1 MQGQT
6 PECPIIF
13 CDSVVSSK
21 SPPSLLPH
29 IPLLICPF
37 SSINWTSIIYQALCY
52 MLRMGTEKIS
62 ILKCAYSIVQLC
74 LTLCDVMDNPPVSS
88 VLGIIQAR
96 TLEWVAISSSGV
108 SSWPRDWTHVS
119 YDSCIT
125 RLIFFFFFKSLSHLG
140 RTGETGVLQSLGSQR
155 VRHNLATE
163 HNNKNLQWISPSWLW
178 GKQRAVWLTLWSR
191 EVQGHFFKSVD
202 RI

>member
-1 MQGQT
+1 MQGRT

-29 IPLLICPF
+29 IPLFICPI

-62 ILKCAYSIVQLC
+62 ILQCAYSIIQLY
-74 LTLCDVMDNPPVSS
+74 LTLCDIMDNPPVSS
-88 VLGIIQAR
+88 VLGIIQER
-96 TLEWVAISSSGV
+96 TLERVAISSSGV

-125 RLIFFFFFKSLSHLG
+125 RLIFFFFFNHWATWERLG
-140 RTGETGVLQSLGSQR
+140 RLVCC
-155 VRHNLATE
+155 
-163 HNNKNLQWISPSWLW
+163 SPW
-178 GKQRAVWLTLWSR
+178 GHKESDTT
-191 EVQGHFFKSVD
+191 
-202 RI
+202 